1 MSAIVISE
9 FQIRD
14 CQFLGTTAKLRLYAD
29 DDWTDSLGVRHLA
42 GSSRSINSFY
52 QEIACT
58 LSGDVLT
65 VPAFTTYS
73 TVDAIQN
80 PNVRISAE
88 IFDQAGAWRKTLFD
102 GWFIPTA
109 PTTTTRNAI
118 EIANQGQHLVWP
130 PNWYLNAVGVQ
141 QLIDAV
147 IGLLRFANT
156 VIAGWVR
163 LSKIADDVTDPVAV
177 GANDYGE
184 VGHAG
189 IVEMSTAPTDPLHPI
204 ALSATDPRAT
214 LLPTILATGTGTLVA
229 GVATI
234 PAPLVA
240 TNSPIYFVNASD
252 SITGVLRP
260 IRDPGI
266 GFLALSSEGADSGP
280 FLWFVLG

>member
-1 MSAIVISE
+1 MSAIVVAE
-9 FQIRD
+9 FQIRE
-14 CQFLGTTAKLRLYAD
+14 CQFFGTTAKLRLYCD
-29 DDWTDSLGVRHLA
+29 DDWTDSLGVRHLS
-42 GSSRSINSFY
+42 GSVRSVNSFY

-58 LSGDVLT
+58 LANDVLT

-102 GWFIPTA
+102 NWFIPNA
-109 PTTTTRNAI
+109 PTTNTRNAI

-147 IGLLRFANT
+147 IGVLRFAT
-156 VIAGWVR
+156 SVIAGWVR

-177 GANDYGE
+177 GANDYGA

-189 IVEMSTAPTDPLHPI
+189 IVEMSAAPTNPLRPI
-204 ALSATDPRAT
+204 ALSVTDPTTA
-214 LLPTILATGTGTLVA
+214 LLPTILATGTGTLVVGA
-229 GVATI
+229 ATI
-234 PAPLVA
+234 AAPLVDA
-240 TNSPIYFVNASD
+240 DSPIHFVKASD
-252 SITGVLRP
+252 GIAGELRA
-260 IRDPGI
+260 IRDPGT
-266 GFLALSSEGADSGP
+266 GFLALSSEGGDAGDFRW
-280 FLWFVLG
+280 FLLG